1 VAAPQPI
8 ALVHLERHAGGGI
21 GERGPERIGAHPLT
35 EQGRP
40 ALARPLGGE
49 LGEAPVLG
57 QRAARD
63 DGAERV
69 EQHQP
74 RGGERRGGGGLGG
87 GARGGGGGGRRW
99 AAAGAGGGEPIEVV
113 VHDGGAPALADGAP
127 DRGERARAGEEL
139 P

>member
-1 VAAPQPI
+1 MPPLLRDGQRAGNDVDGRVAAAQPI

-21 GERGPERIGAHPLT
+21 GERGPERIGAHRVA

-40 ALARPLGGE
+40 ALARAPGGE

-74 RGGERRGGGGLGG
+74 RGGERRGGEGLV
-87 GARGGGGGGRRW
+87 AD
-99 AAAGAGGGEPIEVV
+99 AGGGVREPIEVV
-113 VHDGGAPALADGAP
+113 GHDDASCLWEEH
-127 DRGERARAGEEL
+127 RLER
-139 P
+139 